1 MKYDLIVVGG
11 GPGGLMAAK
20 TAAEDGLKVLL
31 LERKRNVAEIN
42 RTCLQIFYINKI
54 TPNPETGRG
63 EPKMDGYIDPVSAE
77 LLPEKCR
84 FHFPVPGFT
93 LDFTGSSRAY
103 YNWVQT
109 SPAGYQ
115 VRRYPPNEKVWG
127 LYYQKEALVA
137 ALLASV
143 EKAGVE
149 VLDET
154 LAIGAENTP
163 DGVEVRIKRKSGEE
177 VLKGRNAIAA
187 DGLSSR
193 IVHSLGLNE
202 NRSIR
207 PTRHILAY
215 VLEGVEASHH
225 DTSLLSW
232 TIPSVSQ
239 GGNIWMGLLA
249 EGRNLLGVGSSA
261 DKPPG
266 VILDKFLKLPAF
278 SSWFANARVVDKKA
292 TAIAAHAPITEPVA
306 GNVVVIG
313 DAGASTEAW
322 VQGAL
327 ASGYQAV
334 KAIEKELNGQQGY
347 QEYIEW
353 WQNAFAFNKPAY
365 QKLLARVYPLNRVCT
380 DEDIDYL
387 YQLFQDEIGIP
398 TLMVAANLERVRQ
411 GRPEL
416 YQKLKADMAAKG

>member
-31 LERKRNVAEIN
+31 LERKRNIAEIN

-84 FHFPVPGFT
+84 LHFPVPGFT
-93 LDFTGSSRAY
+93 YDFTGSTRAY

-109 SPAGYQ
+109 SPSGYQ
-115 VRRYPPNEKVWG
+115 VRRYPSNEKAWG

-143 EKAGVE
+143 QKAGVE
-149 VLDET
+149 VLGET
-154 LAIGAENTP
+154 MAIGAENTP

-177 VLKGRNAIAA
+177 VVKGRNAIAA

-193 IVHSLGLNE
+193 IVNSLGLNE
-202 NRSIR
+202 NRSVR

-215 VLEGVEASHH
+215 VLEGVEASDH

-232 TIPSVSQ
+232 TIPGISQ

-249 EGRNLLGVGSSA
+249 DGRNFLGVGSSA

-266 VILDKFLKLPAF
+266 VILD
-278 SSWFANARVVDKKA
+278 
-292 TAIAAHAPITEPVA
+292 
-306 GNVVVIG
+306 
-313 DAGASTEAW
+313 
-322 VQGAL
+322 
-327 ASGYQAV
+327 
-334 KAIEKELNGQQGY
+334 
-347 QEYIEW
+347 
-353 WQNAFAFNKPAY
+353 
-365 QKLLARVYPLNRVCT
+365 
-380 DEDIDYL
+380 
-387 YQLFQDEIGIP
+387 
-398 TLMVAANLERVRQ
+398 
-411 GRPEL
+411 
-416 YQKLKADMAAKG
+416 